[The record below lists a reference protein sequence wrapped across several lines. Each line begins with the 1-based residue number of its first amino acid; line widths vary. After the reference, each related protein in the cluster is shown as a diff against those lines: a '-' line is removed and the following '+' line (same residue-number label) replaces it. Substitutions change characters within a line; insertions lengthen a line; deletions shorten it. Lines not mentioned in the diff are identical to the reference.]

1 MEIIKCTKFSSSLT
15 MIENIKLWNDLC
27 SFMLHP
33 SVSSLSVG
41 NLKYPKGVMVQ
52 CSTQTMLRFKFG
64 SVMPIRVRK
73 QLYYFVKRVA
83 GYVPSLMMCAL
94 FILVEGKMKT

>member
-1 MEIIKCTKFSSSLT
+1 MEIIKCTKVSSSLT

-41 NLKYPKGVMVQ
+41 NLKYPKGVMVVHKL
-52 CSTQTMLRFKFG
+52 MLRFKFG

-73 QLYYFVKRVA
+73 QLYYFVKLLGVA